1 MAYNGTKVDDRDR
14 FLASR
19 NRHPVNEAVV
29 FMENCVTMPGKE
41 RPLFSE
47 QNGELVS
54 LKEALAREQARYE
67 YYMLETNHG
76 LTEPAFP

>member
-1 MAYNGTKVDDRDR
+1 VAYNGSEMDDRAR

-29 FMENCVTMPGKE
+29 FMENRVTIPGKE

-47 QNGELVS
+47 QKGELVS
-54 LKEALAREQARYE
+54 LNEALAREQARYGC
-67 YYMLETNHG
+67 LH
-76 LTEPAFP
+76 A